1 MLGYK
6 LTRLTAIRCLIIND
20 PYIFLTIVTIVIVV
34 TISFSLRIIEGPLI
48 FLDND
53 GIDLSFISNCIWL
66 TLVTMTTVGYGD
78 YYPKTNLGRLLC
90 VISSI
95 IGTILMSFI
104 VVALIIFLRFSN
116 NQNEVIFLFF

>member
-104 VVALIIFLRFSN
+104 VVALINFLRFSN

>member
-104 VVALIIFLRFSN
+104 VVALINFLRFSN
-116 NQNEVIFLFF
+116 SK

>member
-1 MLGYK
+1 
-6 LTRLTAIRCLIIND
+6 
-20 PYIFLTIVTIVIVV
+20 
-34 TISFSLRIIEGPLI
+34 
-48 FLDND
+48 
-53 GIDLSFISNCIWL
+53 
-66 TLVTMTTVGYGD
+66 MTTVGYGD

-104 VVALIIFLRFSN
+104 VVALINFLRFSN

>member
-1 MLGYK
+1 M
-6 LTRLTAIRCLIIND
+6 
-20 PYIFLTIVTIVIVV
+20 
-34 TISFSLRIIEGPLI
+34 
-48 FLDND
+48 
-53 GIDLSFISNCIWL
+53 
-66 TLVTMTTVGYGD
+66 TMVATVGYGD

-104 VVALIIFLRFSN
+104 VVALINFLRFSN

>member
-104 VVALIIFLRFSN
+104 AVALINFLRFSN